1 MLHASDTLDWKVMSP
16 MFVVVIIDAISLG
29 IILPLL
35 PFYAYHFGATPI
47 VIGMLV
53 AVFSLCQFITAPVL
67 GRLSDKY
74 GRKPVL
80 MGSQLG
86 TLFSLILLASA
97 WTLPLVFL
105 ARMLDGFTAG
115 KISVASAYVV
125 DRSSPAVRKQAL
137 GLVGASISVG
147 IMIGPAI
154 SALLSPYSMS
164 APIWGA
170 AGLCLVSV
178 VMTSILVPKDT
189 PTHQGAARASM
200 SLKQLRQMPNTLRV
214 LSVLAV
220 FNIAFSL
227 FISQVPLFMVGQLT
241 WNDLPIGPQ
250 HVGMA
255 FMASGAV
262 NIVTQLFAMRWISRH
277 FSDDRLAII
286 SLGLLTCGYL
296 GVGYATNIGI
306 FGVAFLIAAL
316 GTAMTRPA
324 MMSALSMTVERQQQ
338 GAIMG
343 VSTSLMALANI
354 VAPLLG
360 GLLIEHQLYQGW
372 GYTTA
377 AVAGIGLMLVTY
389 WVVQKRWPHM
399 TPAS

>member
-1 MLHASDTLDWKVMSP
+1 MSSVPDSLDWKVMLP
-16 MFVVVIIDAISLG
+16 IFVVVAIDAISMG

-35 PFYAYHFGATPI
+35 PFYAYHFGATPF

-53 AVFSLCQFITAPVL
+53 AVFSLCQFTTAPVL

-86 TLFSLILLASA
+86 TLLSLALLASA

-137 GLVGASISVG
+137 GLIGASISVG

-154 SALLSPYSMS
+154 STLLSPYSMS

-170 AGLCLVSV
+170 VGLCMISI
-178 VMTSILVPKDT
+178 VMTWILVPKDARMQ
-189 PTHQGAARASM
+189 QGPAPATM
-200 SLKQLRQMPNTLRV
+200 SLAQLRQMPNTLRM
-214 LSVLAV
+214 LSILVAFYV
-220 FNIAFSL
+220 AFSL
-227 FISQVPLFMVGQLT
+227 FVSQVPLFMVGRLT
-241 WNDLPIGPQ
+241 WNDLSIGPQ
-250 HVGMA
+250 QVGLA

-262 NIVTQLFAMRWISRH
+262 NIITQLFAMRWISRH
-277 FSDDRLAII
+277 ISDERLAIV
-286 SLGLLTCGYL
+286 SLGLLTVGYL
-296 GVGYATNIGI
+296 GVGCATSIGL

-316 GTAMTRPA
+316 GTAMTRPT
-324 MMSALSMTVERQQQ
+324 MMSALSLTVERPQQ
-338 GAIMG
+338 GAILG
-343 VSTSLMALANI
+343 VSTSLMALSNV
-354 VAPLLG
+354 VAPPIG
-360 GLLIEHQLYQGW
+360 GLLIEHQYYLGW
-372 GYTTA
+372 GYATA
-377 AVAGIGLMLVTY
+377 GVAGVGFLLAIY
-389 WVVQKRWPHM
+389 WVIQKRWP
-399 TPAS
+399 TTAPST